1 MLASVQSRIQIAAA
15 RVRRATIGRLLVV
28 SAAALV
34 ASTMGCAA
42 GPCTP
47 AIATVQARLNTRLA
61 AAAAAAPSLP
71 ESAQALH
78 HRQPTPHSVASALI
92 ALGVLSPEKGKIIR
106 EAMARARQADQA
118 GDNAAC
124 GQALEEVE
132 HTIGP

>member
-1 MLASVQSRIQIAAA
+1 VLGSVQSRIQIAAA
-15 RVRRATIGRLLVV
+15 RVRPATISRLLVL

-47 AIATVQARLNTRLA
+47 AIAAVQARLNARLA
-61 AAAAAAPSLP
+61 AAAAAAPSEV
-71 ESAQALH
+71 ESAEALR
-78 HRQPTPHSVASALI
+78 HRQPTPQSVASALI
-92 ALGVLSPEKGKIIR
+92 AHGVLSPEKGKIIR
-106 EAMARARQADQA
+106 EAMARARKADQG

-124 GQALEEVE
+124 ERALDEVE